1 MDKPLAGKIFRFS
14 SGVPPGW
21 PWLPSAIPPLGLSC
35 LREIPRLESSHI
47 GLEPSLWTKVATTNQ
62 SD

>member
-21 PWLPSAIPPLGLSC
+21 PWLPSAIPPLGAVLF
-35 LREIPRLESSHI
+35 EGDPQA
-47 GLEPSLWTKVATTNQ
+47 GVQ
-62 SD
+62 SYRFGT